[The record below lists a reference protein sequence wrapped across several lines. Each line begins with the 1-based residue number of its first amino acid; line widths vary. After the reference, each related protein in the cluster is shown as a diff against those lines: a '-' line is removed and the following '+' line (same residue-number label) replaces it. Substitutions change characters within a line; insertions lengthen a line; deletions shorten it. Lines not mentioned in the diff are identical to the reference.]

1 MTIDRTLSAPGL
13 ATVQLVTP
21 SSSTTKS
28 PVCPLDWVIVRIS
41 NAPAEPC
48 GWMWIPSLKLSGNK
62 GTANPIYVASIS
74 HSPYASKDEE
84 TSTRRQRLS
93 TSLEYPPYHFH
104 PDEMNCLS
112 SPVRSSGTNWP
123 NSPMPVAYSFTML
136 EGPPSRIGYTLSAL
150 ATVSPTACVKRSP
163 PFGPCPWMVMV
174 VPETDTTH
182 TYSFCGSKVLPVSMV
197 PTNSHCPAAMLVL
210 AATSMVVA
218 SLRLAVAEAA
228 MVVAT
233 EVALTTP
240 AAWNT
245 FAQAFTMKRNG
256 PSFPSSKLRW
266 IPAS

>member
-1 MTIDRTLSAPGL
+1 MTL
-13 ATVQLVTP
+13 ARCFLT
-21 SSSTTKS
+21 
-28 PVCPLDWVIVRIS
+28 
-41 NAPAEPC
+41 
-48 GWMWIPSLKLSGNK
+48 
-62 GTANPIYVASIS
+62 
-74 HSPYASKDEE
+74 YASKLLE
-84 TSTRRQRLS
+84 TSTRRHLLS
-93 TSLEYPPYHFH
+93 INLEYPPYHFH
-104 PDEMNCLS
+104 PELMNCLS

-174 VPETDTTH
+174 VPETDTTY
-182 TYSFCGSKVLPVSMV
+182 TYSFVGSKVLPVSMV

-218 SLRLAVAEAA
+218 SFRLAVADAA

-233 EVALTTP
+233 EVAFTTP

-245 FAQAFTMKRNG
+245 LDQPFTTRRNG
-256 PSFPSSKLRW
+256 PILPNSKLRW
-266 IPAS
+266 IPASWYSPIESTLPLSRMSWNG